1 MGIPVTN
8 INPSG
13 TSSSDDDLSESPAD
27 FTSGEINAR
36 FCALLFSWVE
46 PRKLGHIIGSKGG
59 FQLPNGDVVAP
70 RISFFSRERL
80 KRVPRT
86 YPELVPDLVVEIK
99 SAFDRL
105 ASVQQKI
112 QRFLDLG
119 VKVAL
124 LIDPDAQTVAVHYLN
139 SGVRMLA
146 DGENLTIPELFP
158 GWELAVSQLWP
169 PVFD

>member
-1 MGIPVTN
+1 M
-8 INPSG
+8 
-13 TSSSDDDLSESPAD
+13 SDSPPD
-27 FTSGEINAR
+27 FTSGEISAR
-36 FCALLFSWVE
+36 FCAFLFSWVE

-59 FQLPNGDVVAP
+59 FQLPNGEIVAP

-105 ASVQQKI
+105 ASVQQTI

-119 VKVAL
+119 VRIAL
-124 LIDPDAQTVAVHYLN
+124 LIDPDAQTVSVYRPSSKVTVLGN
-139 SGVRMLA
+139 S
-146 DGENLTIPELFP
+146 EKLTVSDLFP
-158 GWELAVSQLWP
+158 EWELLVSELWP
-169 PVFD
+169 PMFD